1 MFRKSRLAFA
11 LLCLAATNAAAPAQ
25 DFPARPI
32 KLVVGFAAGGATD
45 FMARLLADKLRGA
58 LGQPVVVENRT
69 GANGALG
76 AEFVA
81 KAPADGYTLYF
92 TTAGVATVYPHLK
105 PAPYDTLRDFV
116 GVSRVAYNATMLV
129 VSATMP
135 VKSARDLA
143 ALAREKPGKITIAI
157 TGLGSVS
164 HLGAELFQAAAGI
177 KLTEVPYRG
186 AAPAMTDLL
195 GGSLDS
201 LFGDGPTV
209 ISQISAGKIRAIAA
223 TSHNRSEIFPD
234 VPTFL
239 EQGFAD
245 TAADQWAGVL
255 APIGTPAAIVAR
267 LNAAIAAVMRER
279 EVRAR
284 LGGPGG
290 VRGGDP
296 RAASAPYQGDESARG
311 ARVIRERGI
320 RAEGGGAA
328 PPPAWGGGEGGGQV
342 GTRMSKR
349 PPPPALPR

>member
-1 MFRKSRLAFA
+1 MPQKSRLHVACACLGLVAA
-11 LLCLAATNAAAPAQ
+11 LTSASAQ
-25 DFPARPI
+25 DYPTRPI
-32 KLVVGFAAGGATD
+32 KLVVGFAAGGTTD
-45 FMARLLADKLRGA
+45 FMARLLADRLRA
-58 LGQPVVVENRT
+58 PLGQPVVVENRT
-69 GANGALG
+69 GANGSLG

-129 VSATMP
+129 VNAAMP

-143 ALAREKPGKITIAI
+143 ALAREKPGRITIAI

-164 HLGAELFQAAAGI
+164 HLGAELLQSAAGI

-195 GGSLDS
+195 GGTLDA

-209 ISQISAGKIRAIAA
+209 ITQTSAGKIRAIAA

-245 TAADQWAGVL
+245 TVADQWAGVL
-255 APIGTPAAIVAR
+255 APIGTPGAIVAK
-267 LNAAIAAVMRER
+267 LNAAIATVMREP

-284 LGGPGG
+284 LAATGVVPG
-290 VRGGDP
+290 VDTP
-296 RAASAPYQGDESARG
+296 AEFATYLKDENARW
-311 ARVIRERGI
+311 ARIIREKGI
-320 RAEGGGAA
+320 KAE
-328 PPPAWGGGEGGGQV
+328 
-342 GTRMSKR
+342 
-349 PPPPALPR
+349 

>member
-1 MFRKSRLAFA
+1 MRRKSRFHLA
-11 LLCLAATNAAAPAQ
+11 LVCLCLAAAIGSASAQ
-25 DFPARPI
+25 DYPTRPI
-32 KLVVGFAAGGATD
+32 KLVVGFAAGGTTD
-45 FMARLLADKLRGA
+45 FMARLLADKLRSP

-81 KAPADGYTLYF
+81 KSAADGYTLYF

-116 GVSRVAYNATMLV
+116 GVGRVAYNSTMLV
-129 VSATMP
+129 VNAATP

-143 ALAREKPGKITIAI
+143 ALARERPGKITIAI

-164 HLGAELFQAAAGI
+164 HLGAELFQSAAGI

-195 GGSLDS
+195 GGTLDA

-209 ISQISAGKIRAIAA
+209 ISQISSGKIRAIAA

-234 VPTFL
+234 VATFL

-245 TAADQWAGVL
+245 TVADQWAGVL
-255 APIGTPAAIVAR
+255 APTGTPAAIVAK
-267 LNAAIAAVMRER
+267 LNAAIAAVMREPD
-279 EVRAR
+279 VRAR
-284 LGGPGG
+284 LAATGVVPG
-290 VRGGDP
+290 VDTP
-296 RAASAPYQGDESARG
+296 EEFAAYLRDENARW
-311 ARVIRERGI
+311 ARIIREKGI
-320 RAEGGGAA
+320 KAE
-328 PPPAWGGGEGGGQV
+328 
-342 GTRMSKR
+342 
-349 PPPPALPR
+349 

>member
-1 MFRKSRLAFA
+1 MRRLALA
-11 LLCLAATNAAAPAQ
+11 LLCLVAANAPASAQ
-25 DFPARPI
+25 DFPTRPI
-32 KLVVGFAAGGATD
+32 KLVVGFAAGGTTD
-45 FMARLLADKLRGA
+45 FMARLVADKLRA
-58 LGQPVVVENRT
+58 PLGQPVVVENRT

-116 GVSRVAYNATMLV
+116 GVGRVAYNSTMLV
-129 VSATMP
+129 VNAATP
-135 VKSARDLA
+135 VTSARDLA
-143 ALAREKPGKITIAI
+143 ALARERPGKITIAI

-195 GGSLDS
+195 GGTLDA

-209 ISQISAGKIRAIAA
+209 IAQISAGKIRAIAA

-245 TAADQWAGVL
+245 TVADQWAGVL
-255 APIGTPAAIVAR
+255 APIGTRAAVVAK
-267 LNAAIAAVMRER
+267 LNAAIAAVMREP
-279 EVRAR
+279 ETRAR
-284 LGGPGG
+284 LAATGVVPG
-290 VRGGDP
+290 VDTP
-296 RAASAPYQGDESARG
+296 AEFAAYLKDENARW
-311 ARVIRERGI
+311 ARIIREKGI
-320 RAEGGGAA
+320 KAE
-328 PPPAWGGGEGGGQV
+328 
-342 GTRMSKR
+342 
-349 PPPPALPR
+349 